1 MIRNDTRHNSTAF
14 HKEIELG
21 LKSFFLAIIA
31 IFFFTPCLRIKKVL
45 LRSFFFSPDDS
56 SGKNH
61 RVEFKMNF
69 INKIPINFSCCEFF
83 FSRTRFELLKMCTN
97 TKEIRIEFNFHASVG
112 NFHASMWNFVP
123 VCAFYLHNF
132 LRSFSSSE
140 SMRLML
146 KIFSLR
152 FDFYAKESSGIF
164 KSHKCRDIIKA

>member
-1 MIRNDTRHNSTAF
+1 MLRV
-14 HKEIELG
+14 L
-21 LKSFFLAIIA
+21 FL
-31 IFFFTPCLRIKKVL
+31 
-45 LRSFFFSPDDS
+45 
-56 SGKNH
+56 
-61 RVEFKMNF
+61 
-69 INKIPINFSCCEFF
+69 
-83 FSRTRFELLKMCTN
+83 RTRFELLKMCTN

-132 LRSFSSSE
+132 LRSFSNSA

-164 KSHKCRDIIKA
+164 KSHKCRDIIKAWWCYFWLAFMEMAFTLIILALKKSWLKSEKGIFVHFGGSFFSLFVRLLVMDIKIMGILGNFYS